1 MAHQAYITIKGQKQ
15 GQFKGQP
22 IPHKEGDK
30 WIEVLAFQMGVKSPL
45 DSASGLP
52 SGKRQHKPIT
62 ITKEWGAASPQIW
75 QALCNNEILHSVEI
89 QFTTG
94 GGQGQE
100 VVYQTIHLTNA
111 QISRYQSYTG
121 PVPHGAAPGH
131 KHETL
136 TLQYEGQLITG
147 GGGLPALVGQ
157 VKRFGKWG

>member
-1 MAHQAYITIKGQKQ
+1 VAHQAYVSIRGTKQ
-15 GQFKGQP
+15 GQFKGES
-22 IPHKEGDK
+22 EGKGQD
-30 WIEVLAFQMGVKSPL
+30 WTEIVSIQMGSEVPVDPKSGRPK
-45 DSASGLP
+45 GP
-52 SGKRQHKPIT
+52 RQHQPLT
-62 ITKEWGAASPQIW
+62 ITKQVGAASPQLL
-75 QALCNNEILHSVEI
+75 QAHWMDEVLQSVDI
-89 QFTTG
+89 QFTKG
-94 GGQGQE
+94 NGSGQE

-157 VKRFGKWG
+157 VKRFGNWA